1 MKLYIKNM
9 VCNRCKMVVRN
20 ELIKAGLHPVY
31 VELGEVAIEEELNS
45 LQRKQV
51 GKIMQLSGFVLI
63 DNKQS
68 RMIEKIKNTIVQL
81 VHHSD
86 EGSKVNLSTRISR
99 SLNHNYNYLSNL
111 FSEIE
116 GITIEQYF
124 ITQRCERVKEL
135 LMYDELSLSE
145 IAIQMNYSS
154 LAHLSRQFK
163 KFTGFTPTHYKL
175 LKEKKRKAIDEL

>member
-1 MKLYIKNM
+1 
-9 VCNRCKMVVRN
+9 MVVRD
-20 ELIKAGLHPVY
+20 ELVKSGLHPVY
-31 VELGEVAIEEELNS
+31 VELGEVEIEEELNS
-45 LQRKQV
+45 LQLKQV

-63 DNKQS
+63 DDKQS

-81 VHHSD
+81 VHHNGD
-86 EGSKVNLSTRISR
+86 DLKVNLSTLIS
-99 SLNHNYNYLSNL
+99 STLNHNYNYLSNL

-124 ITQRCERVKEL
+124 ITQRIERVKEL

-154 LAHLSRQFK
+154 VAHLSRQFK
-163 KFTGFTPTHYKL
+163 KFTGSTPTYFKL